1 MSVNHEPMCSRK
13 LRLIYFQKIESF
25 EMSYPIHAIH
35 IHNLIVFYRCTN
47 LCGCNQVTSIRWIMQ
62 WQGSFLIQC
71 VGGSIEGKSKRLSRA
86 LSTPLMLMF
95 VVDFLPFLEIAINKN
110 MTILPVDLLIRESLV
125 LGD

>member
-1 MSVNHEPMCSRK
+1 MAGFFLDPMP
-13 LRLIYFQKIESF
+13 L
-25 EMSYPIHAIH
+25 
-35 IHNLIVFYRCTN
+35 
-47 LCGCNQVTSIRWIMQ
+47 
-62 WQGSFLIQC
+62 
-71 VGGSIEGKSKRLSRA
+71 GGSIEGKSKRLSRA